1 MQQQR
6 RQSIPFTS
14 QDNGRKRT
22 KVNFVDIVVCF
33 RFICGA
39 IKYYFSF
46 RKIKAKKVLL
56 APGAYVNLHSL
67 ITHLCPEKPDL
78 TLTTQTVAYLE
89 VTPNEADRLKDMP
102 TACTDYPFGK
112 LDGTYILPPILYPDG
127 KYYLKLGHGDHF
139 EQIVTDEKFMEKW
152 YTDGKGDPEAVDAL
166 TEFIQTFVPSLRFES
181 VHGGC
186 CVTSN
191 TPKKLAPFIDEIYP
205 GLILAAGGCG
215 YAAKSS
221 DEIGRLAAV
230 LSTTGEWDSD
240 LPKED
245 FQVVWKQ

>member
-1 MQQQR
+1 M
-6 RQSIPFTS
+6 
-14 QDNGRKRT
+14 
-22 KVNFVDIVVCF
+22 V
-33 RFICGA
+33 
-39 IKYYFSF
+39 
-46 RKIKAKKVLL
+46 KIKAQKVLL
-56 APGAYVNLHSL
+56 TPGAYVNLHSL
-67 ITHLCPEKPDL
+67 ITHLCPQKPHL

-89 VTPNEADRLKDMP
+89 VTAKEAIRLKDMP
-102 TACTDYPFGK
+102 TACTDYPYGK
-112 LDGTYILPPILYPDG
+112 LDGTYILPPLLYPDG

-152 YTDGKGDPEAVDAL
+152 YSDGQGDPEAVEAL
-166 TEFIQTFVPSLRFES
+166 TEFIQTFVPSLKFES
-181 VHGGC
+181 VSGGC

-191 TPKKLAPFIDEIYP
+191 TPQKLAPFIEEIHS

-230 LSTTGEWDSD
+230 LSTTGKWDSD

-245 FQVVWKQ
+245 FQVVWK